1 MAQIYTAGNT
11 LHKKRGDVRLLKMR
25 YPPGICFSGCYKLL
39 KSNEK
44 SCQNA
49 HKILEKKSPFYSLV
63 SSKTTQKEPLSMET
77 SNNFLHNLQVKLWQK
92 TDEVTESL
100 SAKEKKVYERFNQRH
115 YPIKELHSPPDSS
128 IT

>member
-1 MAQIYTAGNT
+1 
-11 LHKKRGDVRLLKMR
+11 
-25 YPPGICFSGCYKLL
+25 
-39 KSNEK
+39 
-44 SCQNA
+44 
-49 HKILEKKSPFYSLV
+49 
-63 SSKTTQKEPLSMET
+63 MET